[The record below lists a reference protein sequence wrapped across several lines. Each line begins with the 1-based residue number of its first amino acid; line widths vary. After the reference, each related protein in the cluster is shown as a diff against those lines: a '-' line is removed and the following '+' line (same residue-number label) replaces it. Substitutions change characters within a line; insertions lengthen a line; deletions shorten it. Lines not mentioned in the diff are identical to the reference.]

1 MSGSH
6 AAPSSKAFWLGDVAT
21 PMRDAVNLQAD
32 VWHHGEP
39 RPAVLFR
46 TPYGRRAITSDVL
59 RPVDCL
65 HGGFAAV
72 CQDTRGRFGSDGAW
86 EPIMWELEA
95 LDAYDTV
102 EWVARQEWCDG
113 RVILAGT
120 SYGGIVS
127 FLGAAQQ
134 PPSLAGVA
142 AAMVTS
148 GSRDLQELGGAMRLE
163 QVVSWLLY
171 MAADW
176 MRRHP
181 DVADPETIATLRAL
195 LLDPEP
201 ALSALPLAE
210 GPLAKL
216 RGFPIDIPALLAG
229 QVPTTPEWE
238 AASVEVPVFVTTGW
252 FDVFSSATIDVFRE
266 AVRTH
271 PELPHRLVVG
281 PWAHT
286 GPLPH
291 HTAERNFGITASAGA
306 AMVPAL
312 QLGFFEDPAA
322 AAGQH
327 EVRYFLMGAD
337 LWRTADAWPPRGAR
351 EQVLHL
357 GQTSD
362 GSGALMTSPGPDDL
376 TERYRYDPADP
387 VPSRGGR
394 VIHLGRSTPGPIES
408 SWQLDRADVL
418 SYLTPALDEPWDVA
432 GGVRADLTVSIDQPD
447 TDLVVRLVDL
457 WPDGRVYPVAEG
469 VTRLSHAVGSVTAG
483 APVRASISLGYAAQR
498 FERGHRLGL
507 LVTSSAF
514 PHIDRNLN
522 TGKPSSTSAEARVVA
537 VDVHLSRSTLSLDV
551 LPSEGQP

>member
-1 MSGSH
+1 MSTG
-6 AAPSSKAFWLGDVAT
+6 FWLGDVVT
-21 PMRDAVNLQAD
+21 PMRDGVALQAD
-32 VWHHGEP
+32 VWHHDEP

-72 CQDTRGRFGSDGAW
+72 CQDTRGRFGSDGDW
-86 EPIMWELEA
+86 QPIMWDQEA

-127 FLGAAQQ
+127 FLGAAQR

-148 GSRDLQELGGAMRLE
+148 GSRDVRELGGAMRLE

-176 MRRHP
+176 VRRRP
-181 DVADPETIATLRAL
+181 QDADAETVATLQAL

-201 ALSALPLAE
+201 ALAALPLAE
-210 GPLAKL
+210 GPLARL
-216 RGFPIDIPALLAG
+216 RGFPIDVPALLAG
-229 QVPTTPEWE
+229 RVPTTPEWE
-238 AASVEVPVFVTTGW
+238 PAAVEVPVFVTTGW
-252 FDVFSSATIDVFRE
+252 FDVFASATIDAFRD
-266 AVRTH
+266 AVEVH

-291 HTAERNFGITASAGA
+291 HTGELNFGVTASAGA
-306 AMVPAL
+306 AAVPAQ
-312 QLGFFEDPAA
+312 QLAFFTDPAA
-322 AAGQH
+322 AGPRH

-337 LWRTADAWPPRGAR
+337 QWRTADAWPPRGTR
-351 EQVLHL
+351 TEVLHL
-357 GQTSD
+357 APTG
-362 GSGALMTSPGPDDL
+362 GLGREAAPAGAVDTY
-376 TERYRYDPADP
+376 EHDPLDP

-394 VIHLGRSTPGPIES
+394 VIHLGRSTPGPIDLRR
-408 SWQLDRADVL
+408 QLDRPDAL
-418 SYLTPALDEPWDVA
+418 RYLTAELDEPLDVV
-432 GGVRADLTVSIDQPD
+432 GGVRADLRVSVSQPD
-447 TDLVVRLVDL
+447 ADLVVRLVDVR
-457 WPDGRVYPVAEG
+457 PDGRAYPVAEG
-469 VTRLSHAVGSVTAG
+469 VARLSHVLGRLADG
-483 APVRASISLGYAAQR
+483 APTRVRVDLGYTAQR
-498 FERGHRLGL
+498 FGRGHRLGL
-507 LVTSSAF
+507 LVTGSAF
-514 PHIDRNLN
+514 PHLDRNLS
-522 TGKPSSTSAEARVVA
+522 TGDPSSTSAEARTVV
-537 VDVHLSRSTLSLDV
+537 VELHLADSTLSV
-551 LPSEGQP
+551 GVHPQEGAR

>member
-1 MSGSH
+1 MSES
-6 AAPSSKAFWLGDVAT
+6 FWLGDVTT
-21 PMRDAVNLQAD
+21 PMRDGVHLQAD
-32 VWHHGEP
+32 VWHHGAP

-59 RPVDCL
+59 RPIDCL

-72 CQDTRGRFGSDGAW
+72 CQDTRGRFGSQGDW
-86 EPIMWELEA
+86 EPIMWAQEA

-113 RVILAGT
+113 RVVLAGT

-176 MRRHP
+176 VRRHP
-181 DVADPETIATLRAL
+181 DDVDPETISTLQAL
-195 LLDPEP
+195 LLDPGP

-216 RGFPIDIPALLAG
+216 EGFPIDIPALLAG

-238 AASVEVPVFVTTGW
+238 PASVEVPVFVTTGW
-252 FDVFSSATIDVFRE
+252 YDVFSSATIDAFRD

-291 HTAERNFGITASAGA
+291 HTAERNFGILASAGA
-306 AMVPAL
+306 AMVPAA
-312 QLGFFEDPAA
+312 QLGFFAEPAA
-322 AAGQH
+322 AAPRH

-337 LWRTADAWPPRGAR
+337 LWRTADAWPPRAAR
-351 EQVLHL
+351 ERVLHL
-357 GQTSD
+357 GPTVGAG
-362 GSGALMTSPGPDDL
+362 GSL
-376 TERYRYDPADP
+376 TEVPAPEGATDRYHYDPADP

-408 SWQLDRADVL
+408 GWQLDRSDVL
-418 SYLTPALDEPWDVA
+418 SYLTPALDEPWDVV

-469 VTRLSHAVGSVTAG
+469 VTRLSHAVGSVAAG
-483 APVRASISLGYAAQR
+483 APVRVSISLGYAAQR
-498 FERGHRLGL
+498 FGPGHRLGL

-522 TGKPSSTSAEARVVA
+522 TGEPSSTTAEARVVT
-537 VDVHLSRSTLSLDV
+537 VDVHLAHSSLAFDV
-551 LPSEGQP
+551 LPSEGHP

>member
-1 MSGSH
+1 MSVG
-6 AAPSSKAFWLGDVAT
+6 FWLGDVAT
-21 PMRDAVNLQAD
+21 PMRDDVILQAD

-72 CQDTRGRFGSDGAW
+72 CQDTRGRFGSGGHW
-86 EPIMWELEA
+86 EPIMWDQEA

-127 FLGAAQQ
+127 FLGAAQR

-148 GSRDLQELGGAMRLE
+148 GSRDRREVGGAMRLE
-163 QVVSWLLY
+163 QVVSWLIY

-176 MRRHP
+176 LRRRP
-181 DVADPETIATLRAL
+181 QDADAETVATLHAL

-201 ALSALPLAE
+201 ALTALPLAD
-210 GPLAKL
+210 GPLARL
-216 RGFPIDIPALLAG
+216 RGFPIDVPALLAG
-229 QVPTTPEWE
+229 AVPTTPEWD
-238 AASVEVPVFVTTGW
+238 AATIEVPVFVTTGW
-252 FDVFSSATIDVFRE
+252 YDVFASATIDAFRD

-291 HTAERNFGITASAGA
+291 HTGELNFGILASAGA
-306 AMVPAL
+306 AMVPAQ
-312 QLGFFEDPAA
+312 QLAFFSDPAA
-322 AAGQH
+322 ATPRH
-327 EVRYFLMGAD
+327 EVTYFLMGAD
-337 LWRTADAWPPRGAR
+337 QWRTADAWPPPAAVAR
-351 EQVLHL
+351 VLHL
-357 GQTSD
+357 GRSD
-362 GSGALMTSPGPDDL
+362 APTGPQDAGVLGSEPGRSGAIDTY
-376 TERYRYDPADP
+376 EHDPLDP

-394 VIHLGRSTPGPIES
+394 VIHLGRSTPGPIDLGGLLE
-408 SWQLDRADVL
+408 RADVL
-418 SYLTPALDEPWDVA
+418 SYLTAELDEPLDVV
-432 GGVRADLTVSIDQPD
+432 GGVRANLTVAVDQPD
-447 TDLVVRLVDL
+447 ADVVVRVVDVR
-457 WPDGRVYPVAEG
+457 PDGRVHPVAEG
-469 VTRLSHAVGSVTAG
+469 VARLRHVLGRPADSTPTPVT
-483 APVRASISLGYAAQR
+483 VDLGHTAQR

-507 LVTSSAF
+507 LVTGSAF
-514 PHIDRNLN
+514 PHLDRNLG
-522 TGKPSSTSAEARVVA
+522 TGESSSTTAEARTVL
-537 VDVHLSRSTLSLDV
+537 VDLHLTGSTLSIDV
-551 LPSEGQP
+551 LPPEGQH